1 MNNHIGIVGIGVM
14 GSNIALNFS
23 DNDINVSVYN
33 KSQNKI
39 NQLISEDSSK
49 NIYGFTDLEEFVK
62 SIPKPRKIL
71 MLVPSGEATNSVV
84 ENLFNFIEEKDT
96 LIDGGNSYYLDS
108 IDLGKRCNKQGI
120 EFIGMGISGGETGAR
135 TGPALMLGYEKKIP
149 EDLISMMRKIAAK
162 ADGLE
167 CVGLYE
173 GFGTGHFIKMLHN
186 GIEYAE
192 MQILAEAYN
201 ILRAAGF
208 DNVAASEF
216 FDNLKKEQQS
226 SYLIEITSSILNTQK
241 DGVYLIDK
249 IKPIANHKGTGKL
262 TVETSL
268 NYGFPL
274 PSIFE
279 AFNARVE
286 SNYQKIWPITAKNI
300 KIELN
305 PNELKEAIYFSRLST
320 LTQGI
325 LFIEYFS
332 KQENLEIKIEDVMQN
347 WLEGCIIRSDL
358 LKEIKSILKDGP
370 PNKSI
375 VESKQI
381 QKNLDSRIKNTKNLV
396 SHCIENNI
404 PTPVMYSSLNWYI
417 NSSSEFNPSSLIQA
431 QRDYFG
437 AHTVQLHESDEFLHL
452 NWD

>member
-23 DNDINVSVYN
+23 DNDTNVSVYN
-33 KSQNKI
+33 KSQDKI
-39 NQLISEDSSK
+39 NRLISEDSSK

-96 LIDGGNSYYLDS
+96 LIDGGNAYYLDS

-208 DNVAASEF
+208 NNVAASEF

-262 TVETSL
+262 TVKTSL

-305 PNELKEAIYFSRLST
+305 PNELQEAIYFSRLST

-370 PNKSI
+370 PDRSI
-375 VESKQI
+375 VELKQI
-381 QKNLDSRIKNTKNLV
+381 QKNLDIRLENTKFLLSN
-396 SHCIENNI
+396 CIKNNI

>member
-96 LIDGGNSYYLDS
+96 LIDGGNAYYLDS

-226 SYLIEITSSILNTQK
+226 SYLIEITSSILNTHK

-370 PNKSI
+370 PGRSI
-375 VESKQI
+375 VELKQI
-381 QKNLDSRIKNTKNLV
+381 QKNLDIRLENTKFLLSN
-396 SHCIENNI
+396 CIKNNI

>member
-96 LIDGGNSYYLDS
+96 LIDGGNAYYLDS

-135 TGPALMLGYEKKIP
+135 TGPELMLGYEKKIP

-305 PNELKEAIYFSRLST
+305 PNELQEAIYFSRLST

-347 WLEGCIIRSDL
+347 WLEGCIFRSDL

-370 PNKSI
+370 PGRSI
-375 VESKQI
+375 VELKQI
-381 QKNLDSRIKNTKNLV
+381 QKNLDIRLENTKFLLSN
-396 SHCIENNI
+396 CIKNNI

>member
-96 LIDGGNSYYLDS
+96 LIDGGNAYYLDS

-274 PSIFE
+274 PSVFE

-370 PNKSI
+370 PGRSI
-375 VESKQI
+375 VELKQI
-381 QKNLDSRIKNTKNLV
+381 QKNLDIRLENTKFLLSN
-396 SHCIENNI
+396 CIKNNI

>member
-23 DNDINVSVYN
+23 DNDANVSVYN
-33 KSQNKI
+33 KSHNKI
-39 NQLISEDSSK
+39 NQLISEDSSN
-49 NIYGFTDLEEFVK
+49 NISGFTDLEEFVK

-71 MLVPSGEATNSVV
+71 ILVPSGEATKSVV

-96 LIDGGNSYYLDS
+96 LIDGGNAYYLDS
-108 IDLGKRCNKQGI
+108 IDLGKRCNEQGI

-135 TGPALMLGYEKKIP
+135 TGPALMLGYEKEIP
-149 EDLISMMRKIAAK
+149 EDLMSLIRKVAAK
-162 ADGLE
+162 ADGIE
-167 CVGLYE
+167 CVGLYK

-201 ILRAAGF
+201 ILRNAGF
-208 DNVAASEF
+208 NNIAASEF
-216 FDNLKKEQQS
+216 FNNLKKEQQS
-226 SYLIEITSSILNTQK
+226 SYLIEITSKILKTQK
-241 DGVYLIDK
+241 DGEYLIDK
-249 IKPIANHKGTGKL
+249 IKPNANHKGTGKL
-262 TVETSL
+262 TIETSL

-286 SNYQKIWPITAKNI
+286 SNYQKIWPIATKNI
-300 KIELN
+300 KIKID

-325 LFIEYFS
+325 LFVEYFS
-332 KQENLEIKIEDVMQN
+332 KQENLEIKIGDVMQN

-358 LKEIKSILKDGP
+358 LKEIKSFLEDSP
-370 PNKSI
+370 LNKSI
-375 VESKQI
+375 VELKQI
-381 QKNLDSRIKNTKNLV
+381 QNNLDSRLKNTKNLL
-396 SHCIENNI
+396 SSCIENNI

-417 NSSSEFNPSSLIQA
+417 TSSSEFNPSSLIQA

-437 AHTVQLHESDEFLHL
+437 AHRVQLHESNEFLHL

>member
-96 LIDGGNSYYLDS
+96 LIDGGNAYYLDS

-305 PNELKEAIYFSRLST
+305 PNELQEAIYFSRLST

-370 PNKSI
+370 SGRSI
-375 VESKQI
+375 VELKQI
-381 QKNLDSRIKNTKNLV
+381 QKNLDIRLENTKFLLSN
-396 SHCIENNI
+396 CIKNNI

>member
-96 LIDGGNSYYLDS
+96 LIDGGNAYYLDS

-241 DGVYLIDK
+241 DGVHLIDK

-305 PNELKEAIYFSRLST
+305 PNELQEAIYFSRLST

-370 PNKSI
+370 PGRSI
-375 VESKQI
+375 VELKQI
-381 QKNLDSRIKNTKNLV
+381 QKNLDIRLENTKFLLSN
-396 SHCIENNI
+396 CIKNNI

>member
-1 MNNHIGIVGIGVM
+1 
-14 GSNIALNFS
+14 
-23 DNDINVSVYN
+23 
-33 KSQNKI
+33 
-39 NQLISEDSSK
+39 
-49 NIYGFTDLEEFVK
+49 
-62 SIPKPRKIL
+62 
-71 MLVPSGEATNSVV
+71 
-84 ENLFNFIEEKDT
+84 
-96 LIDGGNSYYLDS
+96 
-108 IDLGKRCNKQGI
+108 
-120 EFIGMGISGGETGAR
+120 MGISGGETGAR

-208 DNVAASEF
+208 NNVAASEF

>member
-23 DNDINVSVYN
+23 DNDINVSIYN

-96 LIDGGNSYYLDS
+96 LIDGGNAYYLDS

-279 AFNARVE
+279 AFNARVQ

-305 PNELKEAIYFSRLST
+305 PNELQEAIYFSRLST

-370 PNKSI
+370 PGRSI
-375 VESKQI
+375 VELKQI
-381 QKNLDSRIKNTKNLV
+381 QKNLDIRLENTKFLLSN
-396 SHCIENNI
+396 CIKNNI

>member
-23 DNDINVSVYN
+23 DNDTNVSVYN

-71 MLVPSGEATNSVV
+71 MLVPSGEATDSVV

-96 LIDGGNSYYLDS
+96 LIDGGNAYYLDS

-135 TGPALMLGYEKKIP
+135 TGPALMLGYERKIP
-149 EDLISMMRKIAAK
+149 ENLISMMRKIAAK

-262 TVETSL
+262 TIETSL

-305 PNELKEAIYFSRLST
+305 PNELQEAIYFSRLST

-370 PNKSI
+370 PGRSI
-375 VESKQI
+375 VELKQI
-381 QKNLDSRIKNTKNLV
+381 QKNLDIRLENTKFLLSN
-396 SHCIENNI
+396 CIKNNI

>member
-96 LIDGGNSYYLDS
+96 LIDGGNAYYLDS

-305 PNELKEAIYFSRLST
+305 PNELQEAIYFSRLST

-370 PNKSI
+370 PGRSI
-375 VESKQI
+375 VELKQI
-381 QKNLDSRIKNTKNLV
+381 QKNLDIRLENTKFLLSN
-396 SHCIENNI
+396 CIKNNI

>member
-23 DNDINVSVYN
+23 DNDTNVSVYN

-39 NQLISEDSSK
+39 NQLISKDSSK

-96 LIDGGNSYYLDS
+96 LIDGGNAYYLDS

-305 PNELKEAIYFSRLST
+305 PNELQEAIYFSRLST

-370 PNKSI
+370 PGRSI
-375 VESKQI
+375 VELKQI
-381 QKNLDSRIKNTKNLV
+381 QKNLDIRLENTKFLLSN
-396 SHCIENNI
+396 CIKNNI

>member
-23 DNDINVSVYN
+23 DNDTNVSVYN

-39 NQLISEDSSK
+39 NQLISKDSSK

-71 MLVPSGEATNSVV
+71 MLVPSGEATDSVV

-96 LIDGGNSYYLDS
+96 LIDGGNAYYLDS

-135 TGPALMLGYEKKIP
+135 TGPALMLGYERKIP
-149 EDLISMMRKIAAK
+149 ENLISMMRKIAAK

-262 TVETSL
+262 TIETSL

-305 PNELKEAIYFSRLST
+305 PNELQEAIYFSRLST

-370 PNKSI
+370 PGRSI
-375 VESKQI
+375 VELKQI
-381 QKNLDSRIKNTKNLV
+381 QKNLDIRLENTKFLLSN
-396 SHCIENNI
+396 CIKNNI

>member
-23 DNDINVSVYN
+23 DNDTNVSVYN

-96 LIDGGNSYYLDS
+96 LIDGGNAYYLDS

-162 ADGLE
+162 AEGLE

-305 PNELKEAIYFSRLST
+305 PNELQEAIYFSRLST

-370 PNKSI
+370 PGRSI
-375 VESKQI
+375 VELKQI
-381 QKNLDSRIKNTKNLV
+381 QKNLDIRLENTKFLLSN
-396 SHCIENNI
+396 CIKNNI

>member
-23 DNDINVSVYN
+23 DNDINVSIYN

-96 LIDGGNSYYLDS
+96 LIDGGNAYYLDS

-305 PNELKEAIYFSRLST
+305 PNELQEAIYFSRLST

-370 PNKSI
+370 PGRSI
-375 VESKQI
+375 VELKQI
-381 QKNLDSRIKNTKNLV
+381 QKNLDIRLENTKFLLSN
-396 SHCIENNI
+396 CIKNNI

>member
-96 LIDGGNSYYLDS
+96 IIDGGNAYYLDS

-305 PNELKEAIYFSRLST
+305 PNELQEAIYFSRLST

-370 PNKSI
+370 PGRSI
-375 VESKQI
+375 VELKQI
-381 QKNLDSRIKNTKNLV
+381 QKNLDIRLENTKFLLSN
-396 SHCIENNI
+396 CIKNNI

>member
-23 DNDINVSVYN
+23 DNDTNVSVYN

-96 LIDGGNSYYLDS
+96 LIDGGNAYYLDS

-216 FDNLKKEQQS
+216 FDNLKKEQES
-226 SYLIEITSSILNTQK
+226 SYLFDITSSILNTQK

-305 PNELKEAIYFSRLST
+305 PNELQEAIYFSRLST

-370 PNKSI
+370 PGRSI
-375 VESKQI
+375 VELKQI
-381 QKNLDSRIKNTKNLV
+381 QKNLDIRLENTKFLLSN
-396 SHCIENNI
+396 CIKNNI

>member
-23 DNDINVSVYN
+23 DNDTNVSVYN

-96 LIDGGNSYYLDS
+96 LIDGGNAYYLDS

-149 EDLISMMRKIAAK
+149 EDLISMMRKVAAK

-305 PNELKEAIYFSRLST
+305 PNELQEAIYFSRLST

-370 PNKSI
+370 PGRSI
-375 VESKQI
+375 VELKQI
-381 QKNLDSRIKNTKNLV
+381 QKNLDIRLENTKFLLSN
-396 SHCIENNI
+396 CIKNNI

>member
-96 LIDGGNSYYLDS
+96 LIDGGNAYYLDS

-370 PNKSI
+370 PSRSI
-375 VESKQI
+375 VELKQI
-381 QKNLDSRIKNTKNLV
+381 QKNLDIRLENTKFLLSN
-396 SHCIENNI
+396 CIKNNI

>member
-23 DNDINVSVYN
+23 DNDTNVSVYN

-71 MLVPSGEATNSVV
+71 MLVPSGDATNSVV

-96 LIDGGNSYYLDS
+96 LIDGGNAYYLDS
-108 IDLGKRCNKQGI
+108 IDLGKRCNKLGI

-305 PNELKEAIYFSRLST
+305 PNELQEAIYFSRLST

-370 PNKSI
+370 PGRSI
-375 VESKQI
+375 VELKQI
-381 QKNLDSRIKNTKNLV
+381 QKNLDIWKYHPL
-396 SHCIENNI
+396 
-404 PTPVMYSSLNWYI
+404 
-417 NSSSEFNPSSLIQA
+417 
-431 QRDYFG
+431 
-437 AHTVQLHESDEFLHL
+437 
-452 NWD
+452 

>member
-96 LIDGGNSYYLDS
+96 LIDGGNAYYLDS

-135 TGPALMLGYEKKIP
+135 TGPALMIGYEKKIP

-305 PNELKEAIYFSRLST
+305 PNELQEAIYFSRLST

-370 PNKSI
+370 PGRSI
-375 VESKQI
+375 VELKQI
-381 QKNLDSRIKNTKNLV
+381 QKNLDIRLENTKFLLSN
-396 SHCIENNI
+396 CIKNNI

>member
-23 DNDINVSVYN
+23 DNDTNVSVYN

-71 MLVPSGEATNSVV
+71 ILVPSGEATNSVV

-96 LIDGGNSYYLDS
+96 LIDGGNAYYLDS

-370 PNKSI
+370 PGRSI
-375 VESKQI
+375 VELKQI
-381 QKNLDSRIKNTKNLV
+381 QKNLDIRLENTKFLLSN
-396 SHCIENNI
+396 CIKNNI

>member
-96 LIDGGNSYYLDS
+96 LIDGGNAYYLDS

-370 PNKSI
+370 PGRSI
-375 VESKQI
+375 VELKQI
-381 QKNLDSRIKNTKNLV
+381 QKNLDIRLENTKFLLSN
-396 SHCIENNI
+396 CIKNNI

>member
-96 LIDGGNSYYLDS
+96 LIDGGNAYYLDS

-241 DGVYLIDK
+241 VGVYLIDK

-305 PNELKEAIYFSRLST
+305 PNELQEAIYFSRLST

-370 PNKSI
+370 PGRSI
-375 VESKQI
+375 VELKQI
-381 QKNLDSRIKNTKNLV
+381 QKNLDIRLENTKFLLSN
-396 SHCIENNI
+396 CIKNNI

>member
-23 DNDINVSVYN
+23 DNDTNVSVYN

-96 LIDGGNSYYLDS
+96 LIDGGNAYYLDS

-305 PNELKEAIYFSRLST
+305 PNELQEAIYFSRLST

-358 LKEIKSILKDGP
+358 LKEIKSFLKDSP

-381 QKNLDSRIKNTKNLV
+381 QNNLDLRLKNTKNLL
-396 SHCIENNI
+396 SSCIENNI

-417 NSSSEFNPSSLIQA
+417 TSSSEFNPSSLIQA

-437 AHTVQLHESDEFLHL
+437 AHRVQLHESNEFLHL

>member
-71 MLVPSGEATNSVV
+71 MLVPSGEATDSVV

-96 LIDGGNSYYLDS
+96 LIDGGNAYYLDS

-305 PNELKEAIYFSRLST
+305 PNELQEAIYFSRLST

-370 PNKSI
+370 PGRSI
-375 VESKQI
+375 VELKQI
-381 QKNLDSRIKNTKNLV
+381 QKNLDIRLENTKFLLSN
-396 SHCIENNI
+396 CIKNNI

>member
-96 LIDGGNSYYLDS
+96 LIDGGNAYYLDS

-208 DNVAASEF
+208 NNVAASEF

-347 WLEGCIIRSDL
+347 WLDGCIIRSDL

-370 PNKSI
+370 PDRSI
-375 VESKQI
+375 VELKQI
-381 QKNLDSRIKNTKNLV
+381 QKNLDIRLENTKFLLSN
-396 SHCIENNI
+396 CIKNNI

>member
-23 DNDINVSVYN
+23 DNYTDVSVYN
-33 KSQNKI
+33 KSQEKI
-39 NQLISEDSSK
+39 DKLISEDASN
-49 NIYGFTDLEEFVK
+49 NISGFTNLEQFVK
-62 SIPKPRKIL
+62 SIPKPRRVL
-71 MLVPSGEATNSVV
+71 MLVPSGEATISVA
-84 ENLFNFIEEKDT
+84 ENLFNFMEKRDT
-96 LIDGGNSYYLDS
+96 LIDGGNAYYLDS
-108 IDLGKRCNKQGI
+108 IDLGKRCRKQGI

-135 TGPALMLGYEKKIP
+135 TGPALMLGHEEEVPK
-149 EDLISMMRKIAAK
+149 DLISMINKIAAE

-167 CVGLYE
+167 CVGLYK
-173 GFGTGHFIKMLHN
+173 GFGTGHFVKMLHN

-201 ILRAAGF
+201 ILRNAGF
-208 DNVAASEF
+208 DNIAASEF
-216 FDNLKKEQQS
+216 FNNLKKENQS
-226 SYLIEITSSILNTQK
+226 SYLIEITSRILKTQK
-241 DGVYLIDK
+241 DGEYFIDV

-286 SNYQKIWPITAKNI
+286 SNYQKIWPITTKNI
-300 KIELN
+300 KMEID
-305 PNELKEAIYFSRLST
+305 PSTLKESIYFSRLST

-332 KQENLEIKIEDVMQN
+332 KQENLEIRIEDVMQN

-358 LKEIKSILKDGP
+358 LKEIKSFLKDGH

-375 VESKQI
+375 VEAGQI
-381 QKNLDSRIKNTKNLV
+381 QNNLDSRLKNTKDLV
-396 SHCIENNI
+396 SNCIEHNI
-404 PTPVMYSSLNWYI
+404 PTPVMFSSLNWYL
-417 NSSSEFNPSSLIQA
+417 NSSLEFNPSSLIQA

>member
-14 GSNIALNFS
+14 GRNIALNFS
-23 DNDINVSVYN
+23 DNDANVSVFN

-96 LIDGGNSYYLDS
+96 LIDGGNAYYLDS

-305 PNELKEAIYFSRLST
+305 PNELQEAIYFSRLST

-370 PNKSI
+370 PGRSI
-375 VESKQI
+375 VELKQI
-381 QKNLDSRIKNTKNLV
+381 QKNLDIRLENTKFLLSN
-396 SHCIENNI
+396 CIKNNI

>member
-96 LIDGGNSYYLDS
+96 LIDGGNAYYLDS

-208 DNVAASEF
+208 NNVAASEF

-370 PNKSI
+370 PGRSI
-375 VESKQI
+375 VELKQI
-381 QKNLDSRIKNTKNLV
+381 QKNLDIRLENTKFLLSN
-396 SHCIENNI
+396 CIKNNI

>member
-96 LIDGGNSYYLDS
+96 LIDGGNAYYLDS

-149 EDLISMMRKIAAK
+149 EDLISMMKKIAAK

-208 DNVAASEF
+208 DNVGASEF

-305 PNELKEAIYFSRLST
+305 PNELQEAIYFSRLST

-370 PNKSI
+370 PGRSI
-375 VESKQI
+375 VELKQI
-381 QKNLDSRIKNTKNLV
+381 QKNLDIRLENTKFLLSN
-396 SHCIENNI
+396 CIKNNI

>member
-23 DNDINVSVYN
+23 DNDINVSIYN

-49 NIYGFTDLEEFVK
+49 NICGFTDLEEFVK

-96 LIDGGNSYYLDS
+96 LIDGGNAYYLDS

-279 AFNARVE
+279 AFNARVQ

-305 PNELKEAIYFSRLST
+305 PNELQEAIYFSRLST

-370 PNKSI
+370 PGRSI
-375 VESKQI
+375 VELKQI
-381 QKNLDSRIKNTKNLV
+381 QKNLDIRLENTKFLLSN
-396 SHCIENNI
+396 CIKNNI

>member
-1 MNNHIGIVGIGVM
+1 M

-71 MLVPSGEATNSVV
+71 MLVPSGEATNSIV

-96 LIDGGNSYYLDS
+96 LIDGGNAYYLDS

-305 PNELKEAIYFSRLST
+305 PNELQEAIYFSRLST

-370 PNKSI
+370 PGRSI
-375 VESKQI
+375 VELKQI
-381 QKNLDSRIKNTKNLV
+381 QKNLDIRLENTNFLLSNCIK
-396 SHCIENNI
+396 NNI